1 MPGELVSLVGPSGCG
16 KSTLLK
22 ILAGLHPHD
31 GGKLRI
37 GSATHS
43 FDPARD
49 VGMVFQAPLLLKW
62 RRILD
67 NVLLPAEILGLP
79 RRQRENARAT
89 CSRWSASP
97 ATRTSIPTSSPAA
110 CSSARRSRARWCT
123 TRSWC

>member
-1 MPGELVSLVGPSGCG
+1 MRVSPEPFIRLAGVRKGYRKGTEEHLAISDATFDVQPGELIALVGPSGCG

-31 GGKLRI
+31 GGELRI
-37 GSATHS
+37 GSAGQP
-43 FDPARD
+43 FDPARG

-79 RRQRENARAT
+79 QAA
-89 CSRWSASP
+89 SR
-97 ATRTSIPTSSPAA
+97 T
-110 CSSARRSRARWCT
+110 RAR
-123 TRSWC
+123 